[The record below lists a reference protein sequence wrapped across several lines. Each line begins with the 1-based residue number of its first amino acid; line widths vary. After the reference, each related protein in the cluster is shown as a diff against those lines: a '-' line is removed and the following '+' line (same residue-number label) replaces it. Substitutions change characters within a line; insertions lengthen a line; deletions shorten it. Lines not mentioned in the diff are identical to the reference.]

1 MDEVVYEAL
10 ERYFYVLS
18 KVGYLP
24 DGDAQS
30 LLVLS
35 FYKDFVFE
43 DYRGILSR
51 EDYGLIERALNCL
64 YGNNCL
70 IPYPNYLKMGK
81 LNLGQST
88 EIVTRIKHL
97 EDTKAMQKN
106 KTVASD
112 VPDID
117 IEEIEEV

>member
-18 KVGYLP
+18 KVGYVP
-24 DGDAQS
+24 DDRVRS

-35 FYKDFVFE
+35 FYKDFVYE

-51 EDYGLIERALNCL
+51 DDYRLIEMALNCL

-70 IPYPNYLKMGK
+70 IPYPDYLKMGK

-88 EIVTRIKHL
+88 EIVTRIKQL
-97 EDTKAMQKN
+97 EETKAMQKN

-112 VPDID
+112 IPDID

>member
-18 KVGYLP
+18 KVGYVP
-24 DGDAQS
+24 DDRVRS

-35 FYKDFVFE
+35 FYKDFVYE

-51 EDYGLIERALNCL
+51 DDYRLIEMALNCL

-70 IPYPNYLKMGK
+70 IPYPDYKKMGS
-81 LNLGQST
+81 LSLGSVT
-88 EIVTRIKHL
+88 EMAQRIKAL
-97 EDTKAMQKN
+97 EDT
-106 KTVASD
+106 D
-112 VPDID
+112 VLKLSSTGGDD
-117 IEEIEEV
+117 GDVVVEVDGGA

>member
-24 DGDAQS
+24 DGDVQS

-81 LNLGQST
+81 LNLGAMT
-88 EIVTRIKHL
+88 EMAQRVKKL
-97 EDTKAMQKN
+97 EDTDVLKLGAEELEG
-106 KTVASD
+106 SD
-112 VPDID
+112 VEVVV
-117 IEEIEEV
+117 EEEN

>member
-18 KVGYLP
+18 KVGYVP
-24 DGDAQS
+24 DDRVRS

-35 FYKDFVFE
+35 FYKDFVYE

-51 EDYGLIERALNCL
+51 DDYRMIEMALNCL

-70 IPYPNYLKMGK
+70 IPYPDYLKMGK
-81 LNLGQST
+81 LNLGAMT
-88 EIVTRIKHL
+88 EMAQRVKRL
-97 EDTKAMQKN
+97 EDTEVLKLGAEDIEG
-106 KTVASD
+106 SD
-112 VPDID
+112 VMVVL
-117 IEEIEEV
+117 EEKED